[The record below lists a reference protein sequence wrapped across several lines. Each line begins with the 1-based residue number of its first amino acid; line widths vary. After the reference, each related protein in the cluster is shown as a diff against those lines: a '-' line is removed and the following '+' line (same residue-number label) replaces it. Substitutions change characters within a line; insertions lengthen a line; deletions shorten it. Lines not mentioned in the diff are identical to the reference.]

1 MLGSRLG
8 AYEITDRLGAGAM
21 GEVYRARDTRL
32 GRDVAVKVLPPA
44 FTKDPDRLARFER
57 EAKLLASLNHPNVA
71 TVFGVEEVG
80 EVRALVMELVEGENL
95 SERIARGA
103 IPFRESL
110 EIAGQI
116 AVALDAAHDG
126 DVIHRDLKPA
136 NVVITPEGVAKV
148 LDFGL
153 AKTSGPQTSSGSGG
167 AGGELTVT
175 SVGTA
180 AGIILGTAAYM
191 SPEQARGKALDRRTD
206 VWSFGCVVYE
216 MLTGTSAFGGETVT
230 DVLAAIVHEEPDW
243 SRLPAA
249 ARPRLERLLRRCLA
263 KDPRERARDL
273 GDVALVLREI
283 ATEKPTL
290 EEPGAAVPAAKRSN
304 PWPALAAA
312 AVVALVAGAAIGAKW
327 LAGAPAGASSS
338 FAPSSFRQ
346 LTFLPGGENLPAISR
361 DGQSLAY
368 VAGPSGNEDIFV
380 QRIDGRNATNLTAN
394 CPLDDFDPA
403 FSPDG
408 RFIAYHSECSGGGL
422 FVMGASGESARKV
435 ADSGF
440 SPAWSPDGK
449 EIAVVT
455 ERLGLPF
462 GRNTT
467 SILSAVEV
475 ETGKRRVISEH
486 DAMQPA
492 WSPDGKRVA
501 FWGLAGISQRDL
513 YTVAADGSQSA
524 PESAVR
530 VTEDPD
536 VDWSPVWS
544 PDGRAL
550 FFSSTRGGTVNL
562 WRIPIDPVTGA
573 AAGSPAPVTAPS
585 SWVGWISLSGDGK
598 KLVFVDRNARIS
610 VHRAPFDSARGEI
623 TGSPDEVPLG
633 TLEIDAEMDLSPDG
647 STIAF
652 ANSGLPQHLYL
663 VRADGTGLVQL
674 TDGANRD
681 RQPAFSPDGRSIAFQ
696 TNRWPGSMALIRT
709 DGSGLRPLV
718 SDRRDGWFPL
728 WSPDG
733 GRVAVSSQQGSYF
746 LDPAAASEPGSS
758 TTIAAA
764 GPEGNFWISSFSPDG
779 TQVLGGIWKDG
790 FPVGIEILSL
800 EDRSRRKVLSAP
812 GVSQAQF
819 LPDGRRAI
827 VNLGNRLAV
836 RDLTSGSSRD
846 LLAAPAGRDINWFA
860 ISRDGRW
867 IAWFTAAD
875 ESDIW
880 MATFESEAD

>member
-1 MLGSRLG
+1 
-8 AYEITDRLGAGAM
+8 
-21 GEVYRARDTRL
+21 
-32 GRDVAVKVLPPA
+32 
-44 FTKDPDRLARFER
+44 
-57 EAKLLASLNHPNVA
+57 
-71 TVFGVEEVG
+71 
-80 EVRALVMELVEGENL
+80 
-95 SERIARGA
+95 
-103 IPFRESL
+103 
-110 EIAGQI
+110 
-116 AVALDAAHDG
+116 
-126 DVIHRDLKPA
+126 
-136 NVVITPEGVAKV
+136 
-148 LDFGL
+148 
-153 AKTSGPQTSSGSGG
+153 
-167 AGGELTVT
+167 LTVT

-191 SPEQARGKALDRRTD
+191 SPEQARGKAVDRRTD
-206 VWSFGCVVYE
+206 VWAFGCVVYE
-216 MLTGTSAFGGETVT
+216 MLTGATAFGGETVT

-243 SRLPAA
+243 SRLPAP

-263 KDPRERARDL
+263 KEQRERASDL
-273 GDVALVLREI
+273 GDLSLVLREI
-283 ATEKPTL
+283 ATEKPVET
-290 EEPGAAVPAAKRSN
+290 PAVPSGEAKRSSR
-304 PWPALAAA
+304 WPAVAAA
-312 AVVALVAGAAIGAKW
+312 AVVALVAGTAIGAKW
-327 LAGAPAGASSS
+327 LTGAPAVESPAL
-338 FAPSSFRQ
+338 APSSFRQ

-361 DGQSLAY
+361 DGQSFAY
-368 VAGPSGNEDIFV
+368 VAGPSGEGDIFV
-380 QRIDGRNATNLTAN
+380 QRIDGRNATNLTVN

-408 RFIAYHSECSGGGL
+408 RFIAYHSDCSGGGL

-440 SPAWSPDGK
+440 SPAWSPAGK
-449 EIAVVT
+449 EVAVVT

-492 WSPDGKRVA
+492 WSPDGKRIA

-524 PESAVR
+524 PEAAVR

-550 FFSSTRGGTVNL
+550 YFSSTRGGTVNL
-562 WRIPIDPVTGA
+562 WRIPIDPETGT
-573 AAGSPAPVTAPS
+573 AAGSPVPVTAPS

-598 KLVFVDRNARIS
+598 RLVFVDRNARTS
-610 VHRAPFDSARGEI
+610 VHRAPFDPARAEI
-623 TGSPDEVPLG
+623 TGAPAEVPLG

-652 ANSGLPQHLYL
+652 ANSGLPQHLHL
-663 VRADGTGLVQL
+663 IRADGTGLVQL

-733 GRVAVSSQQGSYF
+733 TRVAVSSQGGAYS
-746 LDPAAASEPGSS
+746 LDPSAASESGST

-764 GPEGNFWISSFSPDG
+764 GDEGNFWVSSFSPDG
-779 TQVLGGIWKDG
+779 TEVLGGIWRDG

-800 EDRSRRKVLSAP
+800 DDRSRKKVLSAP
-812 GVSQAQF
+812 GISQAQY
-819 LPDGRRAI
+819 LPDGKRAV
-827 VNLGNRLAV
+827 VNLGDRLAV
-836 RDLTSGSSRD
+836 RDLTNGSSRD
-846 LLAAPAGRDINWFA
+846 LLAAPSGRDIAWFTV
-860 ISRDGRW
+860 SRDGRW

-880 MATFESEAD
+880 MATFE

>member
-8 AYEITDRLGAGAM
+8 VYEITDRLGAGAM

-71 TVFGVEEVG
+71 TVFGIEESG
-80 EVRALVMELVEGENL
+80 DVRALVMELVEGENL
-95 SERIARGA
+95 SERIGRGA

-110 EIAGQI
+110 EIGRQI

-126 DVIHRDLKPA
+126 GVIHRDLKPA
-136 NVVITPEGVAKV
+136 NVVITSEGIAKV

-153 AKTSGPQTSSGSGG
+153 AKTAGPQTTSGSGG
-167 AGGELTVT
+167 VGGERTVT

-191 SPEQARGKALDRRTD
+191 SPEQARGKAVDRRTD

-216 MLTGTSAFGGETVT
+216 MLTGATAFGGETVT
-230 DVLAAIVHEEPDW
+230 DVLAAIVHKEPDW

-263 KDPRERARDL
+263 KEQRDRASDL

-283 ATEKPTL
+283 ASECS
-290 EEPGAAVPAAKRSN
+290 EEPSTIPFAGPKRSI
-304 PWPALAAA
+304 PWPAVAAA
-312 AVVALVAGAAIGAKW
+312 ALVALAVGTAIGAKW
-327 LAGAPAGASSS
+327 LAGTPAGEPPA

-361 DGQSLAY
+361 DGQSFAY
-368 VAGPSGNEDIFV
+368 VAGPSGKGDIFV
-380 QRIDGRNATNLTAN
+380 QRIDGRNATNLTAH

-467 SILSAVEV
+467 SILSAVAV

-492 WSPDGKRVA
+492 WSPDGKRIA
-501 FWGLAGISQRDL
+501 FWGLAGTSQRDL
-513 YTVAADGSQSA
+513 YTVAADGSQAA
-524 PESAVR
+524 PEAATR

-536 VDWSPVWS
+536 VDWSPAWS

-562 WRIPIDPVTGA
+562 WRIPIDPETGT

-598 KLVFVDRNARIS
+598 KLVFVDRNARTS
-610 VHRAPFDSARGEI
+610 VLRAPFDSARAEI
-623 TGSPDEVPLG
+623 TGPPAEVPLG
-633 TLEIDAEMDLSPDG
+633 TLEIDPEMDLSPDG

-652 ANSGLPQHLYL
+652 ANSGLPQHLHL
-663 VRADGTGLVQL
+663 VRADGSGLVQL

-718 SDRRDGWFPL
+718 SDRGEGWFPL

-733 GRVAVSSQQGSYF
+733 RRVAVSSQEGCFF
-746 LDPAAASEPGSS
+746 LDPSAASETGAT

-764 GPEGNFWISSFSPDG
+764 GDEGNFWASSFSPDG
-779 TQVLGGIWKDG
+779 TQILGGIWKDG

-800 EDRSRRKVLSAP
+800 EDRSRRNVLSAP
-812 GVSQAQF
+812 GVSQAQY
-819 LPDGRRAI
+819 LPDGRRAV
-827 VNLGNRLAV
+827 VNLGDRLAV
-836 RDLTSGSSRD
+836 RDLTNGSSRD
-846 LLAAPAGRDINWFA
+846 VLTATAGRDIAWFT

-880 MATFESEAD
+880 MATFE